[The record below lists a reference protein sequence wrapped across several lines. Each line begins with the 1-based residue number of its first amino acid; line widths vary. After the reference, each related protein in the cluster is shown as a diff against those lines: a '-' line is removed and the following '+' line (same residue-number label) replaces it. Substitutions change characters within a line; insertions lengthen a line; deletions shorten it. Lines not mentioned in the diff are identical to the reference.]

1 MPELP
6 DIVVYC
12 ETIADRLREQT
23 IEKVWID
30 NPFVLRTVTPPLSA
44 IEGLPVRSVSRLGKR
59 VVLEFDGELFLVFH
73 LMIAGRFKWLAPKK
87 SKTPPKPKTPT
98 KPKAPA
104 RGSLVRVET
113 GAGVLQLTEAGTQR
127 RASLHL
133 VQGQESLTQLHRGGL
148 EVLDCDYESFAS
160 RVTQTNRTL
169 KRVLTDPSILSGIGN
184 AYSDEILHHAGLSPM
199 VQTQKTDDTTLRKLF
214 DSTQHVLQQWTE
226 RLRKEVADSKN
237 GFPEKVTAFR
247 DDMRVHGKFGQPC
260 PVCSKPVQRIRYAS
274 NETNYCAICQ
284 TDGVVLK
291 DRSLS
296 RLLKESWPRTLDD

>member
-12 ETIADRLREQT
+12 EAIADRLQGQV
-23 IEKVWID
+23 IEKIVID
-30 NPFVLRTVTPPLSA
+30 NPFVLRTVSPPLA
-44 IEGLPVRSVSRLGKR
+44 QLEGLPVISVSRLGKR
-59 VVLEFDGELFLVFH
+59 VVFEFESELFLVFH
-73 LMIAGRFKWLAPKK
+73 LMIAGRFKWVTPKK
-87 SKTPPKPKTPT
+87 TSKLV

-104 RGSLVRVET
+104 RGSLVRMVT
-113 GAGVLQLTEAGTQR
+113 GAGTLQLTEAGTQR
-127 RASLHL
+127 RASLHVVASREQL
-133 VQGQESLTQLHRGGL
+133 NQLHRGGL
-148 EVLDCDYESFAS
+148 EVLDCDYDTFAT
-160 RVTQTNRTL
+160 RVTETNRTL

-199 VQTQKTDDTTLRKLF
+199 LQTQKAQPDALRALF
-214 DSTQHVLQQWTE
+214 DSTQHVLKLWTQ
-226 RLRKEVADSKN
+226 RLRDEVGASKS

-247 DDMRVHGKFGQPC
+247 DEMNVHGKFGKPC
-260 PVCSKPVQRIRYAS
+260 PVCGKPVQRIRYAS
-274 NETNYCAICQ
+274 NETNYCAMCQ